1 MELELFSSFRIP
13 YELYVDLELVFALKL
28 HISPDVLEKMYFYDI
43 MLLYHRY
50 EDYVKEEN
58 ESQKQQQEE
67 YEEQQADMRAEMSS
81 IQNNMNNFG
90 KNFSVPSIGG
100 FNPGSFN
107 I

>member
-1 MELELFSSFRIP
+1 
-13 YELYVDLELVFALKL
+13 
-28 HISPDVLEKMYFYDI
+28 MYFYDI

-81 IQNNMNNFG
+81 IQNNMNNSG